1 MIDSSKKEIKSRPF
15 FRNPRFYLILFLILG
30 MLLAGLFAIRA
41 FHGFQRVRSLKF
53 GGGESN
59 VELIRGWMTVDYITK
74 MYHVPPDVVL
84 APLNLPVEGNEK
96 RSLGWLIKSTGST
109 NPDDLLEK
117 IKASINQFQQKDL
130 KPTLSHPQKPQDLP

>member
-1 MIDSSKKEIKSRPF
+1 MAKIAAEKKNIPSI

-30 MLLAGLFAIRA
+30 LILAGFFALRA
-41 FHGFQRVRSLKF
+41 FHGFQHMRSNKF

-84 APLNLPVEGNEK
+84 SPLNLPVEGNEK
-96 RSLGWLIKSTGST
+96 RSLESLIRSTRTSDPAG
-109 NPDDLLEK
+109 LLQK
-117 IKASINQFQQKDL
+117 IKDNINQFQQKDL
-130 KPTLSHPQKPQDLP
+130 MPTHSKSQPLQEHP